1 MASTHAVVLL
11 VLGLASVVCADT
23 EEGELQKWP
32 LLPHQEEMVLAA
44 DVQSA
49 VKFYLITDA
58 QPDGVRV
65 DLDREAL
72 LAEGF
77 NASRPSVVIV
87 HGYGHDIRADL
98 FAKVAGAYLQA
109 DYPTNVLGVDWGE
122 LCPKPKY
129 IAARSRVA
137 AVGARVADLLDLLLS
152 SGLGSADRLHLVGHS
167 LGAHVVGNA
176 AKRTRVARITG
187 LDPAQPL
194 FFNSSADRLGA
205 SDADLVDVVHTCVG
219 LLGYRRPLG
228 HVDFYP
234 NGGTISQPGCG
245 IVKDRLGSC
254 SHLRSYELFAES
266 IVNPEAFPATQC
278 GSLKDALRSK
288 CSAPGTANMGQTL
301 RFTEPGLYSLQTR
314 GSSPFSLG

>member
-187 LDPAQPL
+187 
-194 FFNSSADRLGA
+194 
-205 SDADLVDVVHTCVG
+205 
-219 LLGYRRPLG
+219 
-228 HVDFYP
+228 
-234 NGGTISQPGCG
+234 
-245 IVKDRLGSC
+245 SC

-301 RFTEPGLYSLQTR
+301 RFTFGLKRDSVEDFCFISKL
-314 GSSPFSLG
+314 SPVHSDNFLL